1 MAGQGVLYIRLKA
14 GLEFYY
20 KSGSE
25 DESDFLF
32 SRVNEE
38 IPPAVATQ
46 VSSSSQN
53 IHSDTN
59 MNQEDS
65 VLSSSINKTEQSD
78 ESKQLIND
86 IKKKKIYKPQS
97 KF

>member
-1 MAGQGVLYIRLKA
+1 MAGQGVLYTQLKA
-14 GLEFYY
+14 GLELCY
-20 KSGSE
+20 KSDSE

-38 IPPAVATQ
+38 VPPAVPSQ

-65 VLSSSINKTEQSD
+65 VLSSSVNKTEQGD
-78 ESKQLIND
+78 
-86 IKKKKIYKPQS
+86 
-97 KF
+97 

>member
-1 MAGQGVLYIRLKA
+1 MAGQGVLYTQLKA
-14 GLEFYY
+14 GLELCY
-20 KSGSE
+20 KSDSE

-38 IPPAVATQ
+38 VLPAVSSQ

-65 VLSSSINKTEQSD
+65 VLSSSVNKTEQGD
-78 ESKQLIND
+78 
-86 IKKKKIYKPQS
+86 
-97 KF
+97 